1 MLLLGTLEVLMSV
14 DVPGVAGAA
23 LVEPVALGVVVPV
36 LPLLE
41 PEAPMDVPLPV
52 LEDGSVE
59 VVLGV
64 VAAVLGEAGVVVVE
78 VVDEVEVSVVL
89 RSPQAARVRAA
100 IRARAAQ
107 RAMGVVFMRF
117 SFKLI
122 ECLLSLGQRVRCLQ
136 ATLGSP
142 RHAVV
147 GVDC

>member
-1 MLLLGTLEVLMSV
+1 MSV

-64 VAAVLGEAGVVVVE
+64 VAAVLGAGEAGVVVVE